1 MKDMSLHILDI
12 AENSIEAGATRVE
25 ISLRHDIGADRF
37 VLRVEDD
44 GRGVETEKKETD
56 RFYTSKGDKRF
67 GLGIPLLAQAA
78 RECNGEFSLDRKK
91 AGRGTVLT
99 AVFQRSHIDM
109 KPLGDVGATLATLL
123 AGHPEV
129 DYVLD
134 YEVDGSSFRLD
145 TGDIR
150 KELEGLPLNF
160 PSVLQYVQ
168 EQVTEG
174 IRRTNG

>member
-1 MKDMSLHILDI
+1 MSLHILDI
-12 AENSIEAGATRVE
+12 AENSIAAGATRVE
-25 ISLRHDIGADRF
+25 ISLRQDIGADRF

-44 GRGVETEKKETD
+44 GRGIELQRKETD
-56 RFYTSKGDKRF
+56 RFYTSKEGKRF

-78 RECNGEFSLDRKK
+78 RECNGEFAIDRGK

-99 AVFQRSHIDM
+99 AAFQRSHIDM
-109 KPLGDVGATLATLL
+109 KPLGDLGATLATLL

-129 DYVLD
+129 DYVLE
-134 YEVDGSSFRLD
+134 YEVDGTSYRLD

-160 PSVLQYVQ
+160 PSVLQYVR

-174 IRRTNG
+174 IRRANG